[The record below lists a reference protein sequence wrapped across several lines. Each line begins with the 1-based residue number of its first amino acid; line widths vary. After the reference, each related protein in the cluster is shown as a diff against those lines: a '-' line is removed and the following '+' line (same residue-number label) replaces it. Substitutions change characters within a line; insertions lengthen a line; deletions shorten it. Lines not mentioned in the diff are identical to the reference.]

1 MIKFLTQGLILLA
14 FFSFTNNTYAQ
25 KYFTIGI
32 LGQLEK
38 SRHADIRPIVG
49 FSVSKMFSSN
59 LEIEVEVFY
68 RTLIDKSL
76 IVLVPLPPNDAGT
89 VRYHLKHEFLTIP
102 ILAGYKS
109 KSINVSLGPTADI
122 FLGLNNK
129 GYSAD
134 PSNTPASPISSDKFD
149 KKLLLGAKIK
159 IGKTI
164 KLTDRVFLDPYI
176 FVNPVFT
183 KYSFI
188 SGYHSYS
195 KQFWGLT
202 IPVKFNIQ

>member
-1 MIKFLTQGLILLA
+1 MIKFLTQGFILLA
-14 FFSFTNNTYAQ
+14 CFSFTSNTHAQ
-25 KYFTIGI
+25 KHFTIGI
-32 LGQLEK
+32 LGQFEK
-38 SRHADIRPIVG
+38 SQHADIRPIVG
-49 FSVSKMFSSN
+49 LSISKMISSN
-59 LEIEVEVFY
+59 VEIEAEVIY
-68 RTLIDKSL
+68 RTFIDKSL
-76 IVLVPLPPNDAGT
+76 VVLVPLPPNDAGMI
-89 VRYHLKHEFLTIP
+89 RYHLKHKFLTIP
-102 ILAGYKS
+102 LLAGYRS

-122 FLGLNNK
+122 FLGLNNQ

-134 PSNTPASPISSDKFD
+134 PSYTPASPVSSDRFD

-164 KLTDRVFLDPYI
+164 KLTDRIFLDPYI

-183 KYSFI
+183 KYSFF

-195 KQFWGLT
+195 QQFWGLT